1 MPTDDVFC
9 TLTIKLI
16 DMPKTGEKCQIAG
29 IYKCSLHTS
38 HQITMPKGH
47 TFPPCD
53 KSGPAKDHAADWV
66 VVQVTQH

>member
-1 MPTDDVFC
+1 
-9 TLTIKLI
+9 
-16 DMPKTGEKCQIAG
+16 MPKTGEKCQIAG